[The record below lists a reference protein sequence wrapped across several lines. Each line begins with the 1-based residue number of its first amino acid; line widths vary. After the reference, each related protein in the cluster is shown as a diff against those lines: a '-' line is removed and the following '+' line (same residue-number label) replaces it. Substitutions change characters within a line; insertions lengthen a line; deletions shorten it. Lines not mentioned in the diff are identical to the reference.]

1 MDPLSVK
8 TVVGSHQLKKLIEKH
23 MRSRNADITIE
34 NRELP
39 RY

>member
-23 MRSRNADITIE
+23 MRS
-34 NRELP
+34 
-39 RY
+39 